1 MSRVERVRQSLD
13 GTLDRWQTRVEA
25 MEAHLDASQTQA
37 MERVEGVKKSYLH
50 TIDKVKTGIGESKS
64 LAVSEKERLQ
74 TRLDEA
80 RVQFA
85 LGKAET
91 EDEFNRQCRAL
102 KSGLSQLEREIDSEL
117 TAFDAHVDESLDR
130 VAKDLVDAGNAL
142 DAEMDAMTTHFQT
155 MKAQATAEIE
165 EQTVK
170 AKSELASF
178 KEKIN
183 AKRGDASANIHAFNS
198 EFDAGWNQIRSAFKN
213 LK

>member
-1 MSRVERVRQSLD
+1 
-13 GTLDRWQTRVEA
+13 
-25 MEAHLDASQTQA
+25 MEAHLDASQKQA
-37 MERVEGVKKSYLH
+37 MERVEAAKKSYLH
-50 TIDKVKTGIGESKS
+50 TIDKVKTGIGQSRA
-64 LAVSEKERLQ
+64 LAVSEKDRMQ

-91 EDEFNRQCRAL
+91 EDEFNSQCKAL
-102 KSGLSQLEREIDSEL
+102 KSGLAKLEREIDHEL
-117 TAFDAHVDESLDR
+117 TAFDAKVDDSLDHA
-130 VAKDLVDAGNAL
+130 AKDLVDAGNAL

-155 MKAQATAEIE
+155 MKAQVTTEIE
-165 EQTVK
+165 AQTAK

-183 AKRGDASANIHAFNS
+183 AKRGDVSANIHAFDS
-198 EFDAGWNQIRSAFKN
+198 EFDAGWNQIKSAFKN